1 MKKSFLIL
9 LIAIISACSGDDEG
23 NQSPRLSGDWM
34 LISADCQCAFD
45 ETINLQDFKLR
56 FDDSGNTLHLDNP
69 TESYYYIAE
78 TGAYKYDLE
87 GDILKISGLN
97 NTFKFKTEGNKLVL
111 TLIDDPQIA
120 DDELVLTY
128 LKNVKDAF

>member
-1 MKKSFLIL
+1 MI
-9 LIAIISACSGDDEG
+9 EV
-23 NQSPRLSGDWM
+23 
-34 LISADCQCAFD
+34 DCYCAFEED
-45 ETINLQDFKLR
+45 IDLQDFKLI

-69 TESYYYIAE
+69 TEAYYYIAE

-87 GDILKISGLN
+87 GDIIKLSGLN

-128 LKNVKDAF
+128 QKM